1 VEHEIR
7 IGHDITPQATDIF
20 PLRTHPIPHAVSI
33 THARLP
39 MKIVTGTE
47 MQSLDRRTIT
57 EAHIPSTVL
66 MERVGE
72 GIVRHLEEHYGP
84 VRGKSITILCG
95 KGNNGGD
102 GLVVAR
108 LLHRRRAQIHVVL
121 LTPLTELCRDAATMY
136 RRLVRITGRTAIVR
150 FRSADQIRPLL
161 ASSDIII
168 DALLGTG
175 LSSVV
180 TGAYRETIDLMN
192 SAGKPII
199 AVDIPSGLHA
209 DTGAIL
215 GQAIRATLTIA
226 CGLPKLGLY
235 VNAGIDQAG
244 AVRVIDIG
252 IPLAY
257 VDAIES
263 RTLLLTSDRAFLSLP
278 ERVLSS
284 HKGTFGHAGIIAGSV
299 GKTGAAALAARAAL
313 RVGAGLVTV
322 ATPSSIN
329 DVLESKLLEAMTMP
343 LPETKA
349 RTLAR
354 SGLDRVVAFIQ
365 TRTAIAV
372 GPGLSTHPET
382 VELVQSLMK
391 HLDRPSV
398 LDADALNALAGR
410 ASLLTE
416 CTNPPIL
423 TPHPGE
429 MARLEVDAT
438 TQSVNADRIGTA
450 RRFARERGV
459 FVVLKGART
468 VIARPDGLVAIC
480 PTGNPGMATAGTG
493 DVLTGMIVGLL
504 AQRVPAWEAACAA
517 TYFHGLAGDLA
528 SQHLG
533 QPGML
538 AGDLIDQIPYALQ
551 QTKTT

>member
-1 VEHEIR
+1 
-7 IGHDITPQATDIF
+7 
-20 PLRTHPIPHAVSI
+20 
-33 THARLP
+33 
-39 MKIVTGTE
+39 MKIVTGAE
-47 MQSLDRRTIT
+47 MRPLDRRTIV
-57 EAHIPSTVL
+57 EAHVPSTVL
-66 MERVGE
+66 MERAGE

-84 VRGKSITILCG
+84 ARGKTITIFCG

-108 LLHRRRAQIHVVL
+108 LLHRRRARIHVVL
-121 LTPLTELCRDAATMY
+121 LTPVTDLSRDTAAMY
-136 RRLVRITGRTAIVR
+136 RRFVRVAGRSAIVR
-150 FRSADQIRPLL
+150 FRSADQARPLL
-161 ASSDIII
+161 ASSDILI

-180 TGAYRETIDLMN
+180 TGTYREAIDLIN
-192 SAGKPII
+192 SVEKPVI
-199 AVDIPSGLHA
+199 AVDIPSGLQA

-215 GQAIRATLTIA
+215 GRAIRATLTIT

-235 VNAGIDQAG
+235 VDAGIDRAG
-244 AVRVIDIG
+244 IIRVVDIG
-252 IPLAY
+252 IPSAY

-263 RTLLLTSDRAFLSLP
+263 RTLLLTRDSAFQSLP
-278 ERVLSS
+278 ERAPSS

-322 ATPSSIN
+322 ATPSSVN
-329 DVLESKLLEAMTMP
+329 DVLEAKLLEAMTMP

-354 SGLDRVVAFIQ
+354 SGLDRVLTFIQ
-365 TRTAIAV
+365 TRTAIAI
-372 GPGLSTHPET
+372 GPGLSTHHET

-391 HLDRPSV
+391 HLNRPSV
-398 LDADALNALAGR
+398 LDADALNALTGR

-416 CTNPPIL
+416 CKTPPIL

-504 AQRVPAWEAACAA
+504 AQGVSAWDAACAA
-517 TYFHGLAGDLA
+517 TYFHGSAGDLA
-528 SQHLG
+528 SQRLG

-538 AGDLIDQIPYALQ
+538 ASDLIAQIPYALQ
-551 QTKTT
+551 RTKTT

>member
-1 VEHEIR
+1 
-7 IGHDITPQATDIF
+7 
-20 PLRTHPIPHAVSI
+20 
-33 THARLP
+33 

-47 MQSLDRRTIT
+47 MQTLDHRTIT
-57 EAHIPSTVL
+57 ESHVPSSVL
-66 MERVGE
+66 MERAGE
-72 GIVRHLEEHYGP
+72 GIVRHLEEHCGP
-84 VRGKSITILCG
+84 VRGKTITILCG

-108 LLHRRRAQIHVVL
+108 LLHRRRARIHVVL
-121 LTPLTELCRDAATMY
+121 LTAITELSRDTAAMY
-136 RRLVRITGRTAIVR
+136 RKLLRVAGRSVIVR
-150 FRSADQIRPLL
+150 FRSADQAQPLL
-161 ASSDIII
+161 TSSDILV

-180 TGAYRETIDLMN
+180 TGTYGEAIELINR
-192 SAGKPII
+192 AGKPVV

-215 GQAIRATLTIA
+215 GRAIRATLTVT

-235 VNAGIDQAG
+235 IGAGIDQAG
-244 AVRVIDIG
+244 AIRIVDIG
-252 IPLAY
+252 IPPAY
-257 VDAIES
+257 VEAIES
-263 RTLLLTSDRAFLSLP
+263 RTLLLTSESVFQCLP
-278 ERVLSS
+278 ERAPSA
-284 HKGTFGHAGIIAGSV
+284 HKGIFGHAGIIAGSV

-313 RVGAGLVTV
+313 RIGAGLVTV
-322 ATPSSIN
+322 ATPSSVN
-329 DVLESKLLEAMTMP
+329 EVLEAKLLEAMTMP

-354 SGLDRVVAFIQ
+354 SGLDRVLTFIQ
-365 TRTAIAV
+365 ARTAIAI
-372 GPGLSTHPET
+372 GPGLSTHHET
-382 VELVQSLMK
+382 VELVQALMK

-398 LDADALNALAGR
+398 LDADALNALVGR

-416 CTNPPIL
+416 CKTPPIL

-438 TQSVNADRIGTA
+438 TQSINADRIGTA

-504 AQRVPAWEAACAA
+504 AQRIPPWEAACAA
-517 TYFHGLAGDLA
+517 TYLHGLAGDLA

-533 QPGML
+533 QAGML
-538 AGDLIDQIPYALQ
+538 ASDLIAHIPYALQ
-551 QTKTT
+551 PTKTT

>member
-1 VEHEIR
+1 
-7 IGHDITPQATDIF
+7 
-20 PLRTHPIPHAVSI
+20 
-33 THARLP
+33 

-47 MQSLDRRTIT
+47 MQSLDRRTIV
-57 EAHIPSTVL
+57 EAQIPSAVL
-66 MERVGE
+66 MERAGE
-72 GIVRHLEEHYGP
+72 GIVRHLEDYCGP
-84 VRGKSITILCG
+84 ARGKTITILCG

-108 LLHRRRAQIHVVL
+108 LLHRRRARIHVIL
-121 LTPLTELCRDAATMY
+121 LTPITDLGRDTAMMY
-136 RRLVRITGRTAIVR
+136 RQLVRIAGRTAIVR
-150 FRSADQIRPLL
+150 FRSIDQTRTLL
-161 ASSDIII
+161 ASSDILV

-175 LSSVV
+175 LSAAV
-180 TGAYRETIDLMN
+180 TGAYREAIELIN
-192 SAGKPII
+192 NAGKPVI
-199 AVDIPSGLHA
+199 AIDIPSGLHA

-215 GQAIRATLTIA
+215 GQAIRATLTVT

-244 AVRVIDIG
+244 AVRVADIG
-252 IPLAY
+252 IPSAY
-257 VDAIES
+257 VDAIET
-263 RTLLLTSDRAFLSLP
+263 RTLLLTADGAFESLP
-278 ERVLSS
+278 ERMPSS

-299 GKTGAAALAARAAL
+299 GKTGAAALAAQAAL

-322 ATPSSIN
+322 ATPSSVN
-329 DVLESKLLEAMTMP
+329 DVLEGKLLEAMTMP

-354 SGLDRVVAFIQ
+354 SGLDRILAFIQ
-365 TRTAIAV
+365 ARKAVAI
-372 GPGLSTHPET
+372 GPGLSTHHET
-382 VELVQSLMK
+382 VELVQSLMQ

-398 LDADALNALAGR
+398 LDADALNALTGR
-410 ASLLTE
+410 ALLLTE
-416 CTNPPIL
+416 CKTPPIL

-450 RRFARERGV
+450 KRFAQERGV

-468 VIARPDGLVAIC
+468 VIARPDGLIAIC

-504 AQRVPAWEAACAA
+504 AQGIPAWDAACTA

-528 SQHLG
+528 AQQFG
-533 QPGML
+533 QQGML
-538 AGDLIDQIPYALQ
+538 AGDLIAQIPYAFQ
-551 QTKTT
+551 QRKTI

>member
-1 VEHEIR
+1 
-7 IGHDITPQATDIF
+7 
-20 PLRTHPIPHAVSI
+20 
-33 THARLP
+33 

-47 MQSLDRRTIT
+47 MQSLDRRTVT

-66 MERVGE
+66 MERAGE

-150 FRSADQIRPLL
+150 FRSADQIQPLL
-161 ASSDIII
+161 ASSDILI

-180 TGAYRETIDLMN
+180 TGAYREAIDLIN
-192 SAGKPII
+192 NAGKPIV

-209 DTGAIL
+209 DTGAVL
-215 GQAIRATLTIA
+215 GQAIHATLTIT

-235 VNAGIDQAG
+235 VDAGIDHAG
-244 AVRVIDIG
+244 AVRVADIG
-252 IPLAY
+252 IPPAY

-263 RTLLLTSDRAFLSLP
+263 RTMLLTHDSARQSLP
-278 ERVLSS
+278 TRKLSS

-313 RVGAGLVTV
+313 RIGAGLVTV
-322 ATPSSIN
+322 ATPNSVN
-329 DVLESKLLEAMTMP
+329 DVLEAKLLEAMTMP

-365 TRTAIAV
+365 ARTAIAV

-382 VELVQSLMK
+382 VELVQSLLK

-416 CTNPPIL
+416 CTTPPIL

-504 AQRVPAWEAACAA
+504 AQRVPVWEAACAA

-528 SQHLG
+528 SRRLG

-538 AGDLIDQIPYALQ
+538 AGDLIAQIPYALQ
-551 QTKTT
+551 QTKTI

>member
-1 VEHEIR
+1 
-7 IGHDITPQATDIF
+7 
-20 PLRTHPIPHAVSI
+20 
-33 THARLP
+33 
-39 MKIVTGTE
+39 MKIVTGTQ
-47 MQSLDRRTIT
+47 MQALDRRTIT
-57 EAHIPSTVL
+57 EARIPSSVL
-66 MERVGE
+66 MERAGE
-72 GIVRHLEEHYGP
+72 GIVSHLERHYGP
-84 VRGKSITILCG
+84 VRGKTITILCG

-108 LLHRRRAQIHVVL
+108 LLHRRRARIHVVL
-121 LTPLTELCRDAATMY
+121 LTPLTDLSRDTAAMY
-136 RRLVRITGRTAIVR
+136 RQLVRVAGRTAIAR
-150 FRSADQIRPLL
+150 FQSVDQARLLL
-161 ASSDIII
+161 ASSDVLV

-180 TGAYRETIDLMN
+180 TGAYSEVIEVIN
-192 SAGKPII
+192 SAGKPVI

-209 DTGAIL
+209 DSGAIL
-215 GQAIRATLTIA
+215 GRAIRATLTVTL
-226 CGLPKLGLY
+226 GLPKLGLY
-235 VNAGIDQAG
+235 VGAGIDQAG
-244 AVRVIDIG
+244 AVRVVDIG
-252 IPLAY
+252 IPPAY

-263 RTLLLTSDRAFLSLP
+263 RTLLLTSESAFQSLP
-278 ERVLSS
+278 ERVPSS
-284 HKGTFGHAGIIAGSV
+284 HKGTFGHAGILAGSV
-299 GKTGAAALAARAAL
+299 GKTGAAALAAKAAL

-322 ATPSSIN
+322 ATPSSVN
-329 DVLESKLLEAMTMP
+329 DILEAKLLEAMTMP

-365 TRTAIAV
+365 ARTAIAV

-410 ASLLTE
+410 ASLMTE
-416 CTNPPIL
+416 CKTPPIL

-438 TQSVNADRIGTA
+438 AQSVNTDRIGTA

-459 FVVLKGART
+459 FIVLKGART

-517 TYFHGLAGDLA
+517 SYFHGLAGDLA
-528 SQHLG
+528 AQQLG

-538 AGDLIDQIPYALQ
+538 AGDLIAQIPYALQ
-551 QTKTT
+551 PTKTT

>member
-1 VEHEIR
+1 
-7 IGHDITPQATDIF
+7 
-20 PLRTHPIPHAVSI
+20 
-33 THARLP
+33 
-39 MKIVTGTE
+39 MKIVTGSE
-47 MQSLDRRTIT
+47 MQTLDRRTII
-57 EAHIPSTVL
+57 EAHIPSAVL
-66 MERVGE
+66 MERAGE
-72 GIVRHLEEHYGP
+72 GIVRHLEQHFGP
-84 VRGKSITILCG
+84 TRGKTITILCG

-108 LLHRRRAQIHVVL
+108 LLHRRHARIHVML
-121 LTPLTELCRDAATMY
+121 LTAITDLSRDTAAMY
-136 RRLVRITGRTAIVR
+136 RRFVRVAGRSAIVR
-150 FRSADQIRPLL
+150 FRSADQARPLL
-161 ASSDIII
+161 ASSDILI

-180 TGAYRETIDLMN
+180 TGIYREAIDLIN
-192 SAGKPII
+192 SVEKPVI
-199 AVDIPSGLHA
+199 AVDIPSGLQA

-215 GQAIRATLTIA
+215 GRAIRATLTVT

-235 VNAGIDQAG
+235 VDAGIDRAG
-244 AVRVIDIG
+244 IIRVVDIG
-252 IPLAY
+252 IPSAY

-263 RTLLLTSDRAFLSLP
+263 HTLLLTRDSAFHALP
-278 ERVLSS
+278 ERAPSS

-322 ATPSSIN
+322 ATPSSVN
-329 DVLESKLLEAMTMP
+329 DVLEAKLLEAMTMP

-354 SGLDRVVAFIQ
+354 SGLDRVLAFMQ
-365 TRTAIAV
+365 ARTAIAI

-398 LDADALNALAGR
+398 LDADALNAMTGR

-416 CTNPPIL
+416 CKTPPIL

-429 MARLEVDAT
+429 MARLEIDAT
-438 TQSVNADRIGTA
+438 PQTVNADRIGTA

-459 FVVLKGART
+459 FIVLKGART
-468 VIARPDGLVAIC
+468 VVARPDGLVAIC

-504 AQRVPAWEAACAA
+504 AQRVPPWEAACAA
-517 TYFHGLAGDLA
+517 TYFHGSAGDLA
-528 SQHLG
+528 AQHLG
-533 QPGML
+533 QPGMV
-538 AGDLIDQIPYALQ
+538 ASDLIAQIPYALQ
-551 QTKTT
+551 RTTTT